1 MFHDKIR
8 FYIEELLAPC
18 PTHKLEHHPLL
29 AVCCCLFSIFTATLH
44 IGGRSSIRNLRMCHA
59 VVTGSHLSRDCRIL
73 CHINLHMRNNVII
86 LCKSASYILFS
97 SGKLFPNFFLYHIVG
112 VTCLA
117 VGGIPISSSYEAL
130 FKSILIPVYSELRLA
145 VLTTKDHGMTETN
158 FQNLISMRYMQ
169 F

>member
-1 MFHDKIR
+1 
-8 FYIEELLAPC
+8 
-18 PTHKLEHHPLL
+18 
-29 AVCCCLFSIFTATLH
+29 
-44 IGGRSSIRNLRMCHA
+44 
-59 VVTGSHLSRDCRIL
+59 
-73 CHINLHMRNNVII
+73 MRNNVII